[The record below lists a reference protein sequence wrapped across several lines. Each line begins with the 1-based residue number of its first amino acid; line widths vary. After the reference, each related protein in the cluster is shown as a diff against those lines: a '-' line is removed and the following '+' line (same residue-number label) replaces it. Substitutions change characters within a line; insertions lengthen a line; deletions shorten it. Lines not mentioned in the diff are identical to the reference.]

1 MCINKKIIILA
12 KNNYFISYHLLKSA
26 IMKNKLLLMSCACCL
41 FSSAA
46 FAETF
51 LVTKTSGDASEEG
64 SLPYVVANAPG
75 GSEIEFSIGD
85 ETTVTIPA
93 TIQIDKNLTIDAQGK
108 TISVAE
114 PGVSNYRIFKIGL
127 YAPAEDAE
135 LVSLTLKN
143 CTLYG
148 GDGTALIDD
157 ETTMAS
163 WSATIL
169 VGKNGRLTGEN
180 LLFDKAKN
188 GYSPGIMACGDITLT
203 NCTFQN
209 LSATKVGG
217 AVYTNSGVIA
227 RFTDCTFTDNAS
239 TTHGGAVGC
248 SGSTNYFTGCTFTGN
263 EASGSS
269 ADGGAIFLQNA
280 GASAE
285 IDNCTFT
292 TNSAGH
298 YGGAVVQKNNVTDG
312 VLKITNSTF
321 NDNTAGGGGA
331 LLSWMGDVTVE
342 NCSFENNRATK
353 TSGGAWYASLKTSVT
368 YHVSGCYFGE
378 NTSAAH
384 GGAILSTSDAA
395 TFTNCTFYQ
404 NEITGASNGGGALA
418 FQGNAS
424 VYNCTLVGNK
434 SVHDTYGAG
443 IHIASRAVV
452 NVYNTIVVG
461 SEGGPD
467 IYTFDNCTLAGSH
480 NIYGTELEGDPVT
493 VDGFVDNTVYTDQTL
508 FADAEPVPALNEGT
522 TQTIAISPEG
532 IAAGAGIVVEGVPTV
547 DQRGKARSETAPS
560 IGAYEVEKATSIE
573 RVAVAESLFWPNPA
587 QDYITLADGVSEVA
601 VYDLRGALVLAAEAP
616 VQTLSVDGLDAGVYL
631 LQVTVGGKVYN
642 HRLLVK

>member
-1 MCINKKIIILA
+1 
-12 KNNYFISYHLLKSA
+12 
-26 IMKNKLLLMSCACCL
+26 MKNKLLLMSCACCL

-157 ETTMAS
+157 ETSMAS

-169 VGKNGRLTGEN
+169 VGKNGSFTGEN
-180 LLFDKAKN
+180 LLFDKARN

-217 AVYTNSGVIA
+217 AVYTNSGVTA
-227 RFTDCTFTDNAS
+227 RFTDCTFTDNTS

-248 SGSTNYFTGCTFTGN
+248 SGSKNYFTGCTFTGN
-263 EASGSS
+263 TGSGSS
-269 ADGGAIFLQNA
+269 ADGGAIFLQNV

-285 IDNCTFT
+285 IDNCTFMS
-292 TNSAGH
+292 NRAGH

-321 NDNTAGGGGA
+321 NNNTANGGGA
-331 LLSWMGDVTVE
+331 LLTWMGDVTVE
-342 NCSFENNRATK
+342 NCSFENNRSTK

-368 YHVSGCYFGE
+368 YHISGCYFGE
-378 NTSAAH
+378 NVSAAH

-395 TFTNCTFYQ
+395 TITNCTFYK

-418 FQGNAS
+418 FQGNANI
-424 VYNCTLVGNK
+424 YNCTLVGNK
-434 SVHDTYGAG
+434 SVHETYGTG
-443 IHIASRAVV
+443 IHLSSGAVV

-467 IYTFDNCTLAGSH
+467 IYTHNNCTLAGSH
-480 NIYGTELEGDPVT
+480 NIYGTELEGEPVT

-508 FADAEPVPALNEGT
+508 FADAEPVPALNGGT
-522 TQTIAISPEG
+522 TKTIAISDQG

-573 RVAVAESLFWPNPA
+573 RVAVEKLFWPNPA
-587 QDYITLADGVSEVA
+587 QDYINLADGVSEVA
-601 VYDLRGALVLAAEAP
+601 VYDLRGALVFAAEAP

>member
-1 MCINKKIIILA
+1 
-12 KNNYFISYHLLKSA
+12 
-26 IMKNKLLLMSCACCL
+26 MKNKLLLLGCAFSL

-64 SLPYVVANAPG
+64 TLPYVVANAPG
-75 GSEIEFSIGD
+75 GSVIELAIGD

-93 TIQIDKNLTIDAQGK
+93 TLLIEKNLTIDGK
-108 TISVAE
+108 DKIISVAE

-127 YAPAEDAE
+127 YEPAEDAE
-135 LVSLTLKN
+135 LISLELKN

-148 GDGTALIDD
+148 GDGTSMIDA
-157 ETTMAS
+157 ETSMAS

-169 VGKNGRLTGEN
+169 VGKNGKLTGEN

-188 GYSPGIMACGDITLT
+188 GYSPAIMACGDITLT

-227 RFTDCTFTDNAS
+227 RFTDCTFIDNTS

-263 EASGSS
+263 TSTGASTN
-269 ADGGAIFLQNA
+269 GGAIFLQNA

-285 IDNCTFT
+285 IVDCVFT
-292 TNSAGH
+292 DNSATN
-298 YGGAVVQKNNVTDG
+298 YGGAVEQNNNVGEAFLTI
-312 VLKITNSTF
+312 KNSTF
-321 NDNTAGGGGA
+321 NNNTAGGGGA

-342 NCSFENNRATK
+342 NCSFENNSATK
-353 TSGGAWYASLKTSVT
+353 TSGGAWYASFKTAVN
-368 YHVSGCYFGE
+368 YNISGCYFGE
-378 NTSAAH
+378 NISAAH

-395 TFTNCTFYQ
+395 TITNCTFYK
-404 NEITGASNGGGALA
+404 NEITGATNGGGALA

-424 VYNCTLVGNK
+424 IYNCTLVGNK
-434 SVHDTYGAG
+434 SVHETYGTG
-443 IHIASRAVV
+443 IHIASGAIV

-467 IYTFDNCTLAGSH
+467 IYTHDKCTLIGSH
-480 NIYGTELEGDPVT
+480 NIYGTELVGEAEVN
-493 VDGFVDNTVYTDQTL
+493 VDEFVDNIVYTDQVL
-508 FADAEPVPALNEGT
+508 FEEADPVPALNEGT
-522 TQTIAISPEG
+522 TKNIAISAEG
-532 IAAGAGIVVEGVPTV
+532 IAAGAGIVVEGVPAV
-547 DQRGKARSETAPS
+547 DQRGKTRSETAPS
-560 IGAYEVEKATSIE
+560 IGAFEVEKATSIE
-573 RVAVAESLFWPNPA
+573 RVAVEKLFWPNPA
-587 QDYITLADGVSEVA
+587 QDFINLADGVSKVA
-601 VYDLRGALVLAAEAP
+601 IYDLRGALVQAVEAP
-616 VQTLSVDGLDAGVYL
+616 VQMLSVEGLDSGIYL
-631 LQVTVGGKVYN
+631 LQMTVDGKTYN
-642 HRLLVK
+642 QRLVVK

>member
-169 VGKNGRLTGEN
+169 VGKNGSFTGEN

-248 SGSTNYFTGCTFTGN
+248 SGSKNYFTGCTFTGN
-263 EASGSS
+263 TGSGSS
-269 ADGGAIFLQNA
+269 ADGGAIFLQNV

-285 IDNCTFT
+285 IDNCTFMS
-292 TNSAGH
+292 NRAGH

-321 NDNTAGGGGA
+321 NNNTANGGGA
-331 LLSWMGDVTVE
+331 LLTWMGDVTVE
-342 NCSFENNRATK
+342 NCSFENNRSTK

-368 YHVSGCYFGE
+368 YHISGCYFGE
-378 NTSAAH
+378 NVSAAH

-395 TFTNCTFYQ
+395 TITNCTFYK

-418 FQGNAS
+418 FQGNANI
-424 VYNCTLVGNK
+424 YNCTLVGNE
-434 SVHDTYGAG
+434 SVHETYGAG
-443 IHIASRAVV
+443 IHIASSAIV
-452 NVYNTIVVG
+452 NLYNTIVVG
-461 SEGGPD
+461 SVGGPD
-467 IYTFDNCTLAGSH
+467 IYTHDKCTLAGSN
-480 NIYGTELEGDPVT
+480 NIYGTALVGTTEVT
-493 VDGFVDNTVYTDQTL
+493 VDGFVDNIVYTDQVL
-508 FADAEPVPALNEGT
+508 FEEAEPVPALNEGT
-522 TQTIAISPEG
+522 TKTIAISPEG

-573 RVAVAESLFWPNPA
+573 RVAVEKLFWPNPA
-587 QDYITLADGVSEVA
+587 QDYINLADGVSKVA
-601 VYDLRGALVLAAEAP
+601 VYDLRGALMQVAEAP

>member
-1 MCINKKIIILA
+1 
-12 KNNYFISYHLLKSA
+12 
-26 IMKNKLLLMSCACCL
+26 MKNKLLLMSFACCL

-127 YAPAEDAE
+127 YEPAEDAE

-148 GDGTALIDD
+148 GDGTSLVDT
-157 ETTMAS
+157 ETTLAS
-163 WSATIL
+163 WSATIF
-169 VGKNGRLTGEN
+169 VGKNGKLTGEN

-188 GYSPGIMACGDITLT
+188 GYAPGIMACGDITLT
-203 NCTFQN
+203 DCTFQN

-217 AVYTNSGVIA
+217 AVYTNSGVTA
-227 RFTDCTFTDNAS
+227 RFTDCTFTDNTS

-248 SGSTNYFTGCTFTGN
+248 SGSKNYFTGCTFTGN
-263 EASGSS
+263 TGSGSS
-269 ADGGAIFLQNA
+269 ADGGAIFLQNV

-285 IDNCTFT
+285 IDNCTFMS
-292 TNSAGH
+292 NRAGH

-321 NDNTAGGGGA
+321 NNNTANGGGA
-331 LLSWMGDVTVE
+331 LLTWMGDVTVE
-342 NCSFENNRATK
+342 NCSFEGNSSTG

-368 YHVSGCYFGE
+368 YHISGCYFGE
-378 NTSAAH
+378 NVSAAH

-395 TFTNCTFYQ
+395 TITNCTFYK

-418 FQGNAS
+418 FQGNANI
-424 VYNCTLVGNK
+424 YNCTLVGNK
-434 SVHDTYGAG
+434 SVHETYGTG
-443 IHIASRAVV
+443 IHLSSGAVV

-467 IYTFDNCTLAGSH
+467 IYTHNNCTLAGSH
-480 NIYGTELEGDPVT
+480 NIYGTELEGEPVT

-522 TQTIAISPEG
+522 TKTIAISPEG

-573 RVAVAESLFWPNPA
+573 RIAVEKLFWPNPA
-587 QDYITLADGVSEVA
+587 QDYINLADGVSKVA
-601 VYDLRGALVLAAEAP
+601 VYDLRGALMQVAEAP
-616 VQTLSVDGLDAGVYL
+616 VQTLSVDGLDAGIYL
-631 LQVTVGGKVYN
+631 LQVTVNGKVYN
-642 HRLLVK
+642 HRLVIK